1 MNFSVEF
8 CHWFRMLHDGAKTRF
23 ILGNLTEAIDVNFSI
38 WQGDPIAM
46 LLYILYIEPL
56 LLYLERNLHGIN
68 VCGIHQKLES
78 YCNDVNV
85 MTEHLEDVVKVD
97 IAVQGLGFGEGEQT
111 GLWIMYR
118 QRKS

>member
-1 MNFSVEF
+1 
-8 CHWFRMLHDGAKTRF
+8 
-23 ILGNLTEAIDVNFSI
+23 
-38 WQGDPIAM
+38 M